1 MIFDRIEGYPSCHG
15 ATVTGLPNGDIMA
28 AWYAGAY
35 ETAKDVAIFSS
46 IFSKESAE
54 WSAPK
59 IIHDTP
65 GYSDGNPVLLYD
77 ERDRLWLFFVTILKS
92 NWSECRV
99 YYKTSDDAGKT
110 WSDVRTLR
118 ENFGWMTR
126 NKAVELQS
134 GLIVLPI
141 YNEICFQP
149 AFIVTYDH
157 GASWDMRGEDLN
169 VPGGAIQ
176 PTLIEKYNGSLIA
189 FLRTGEP
196 GGNIWSIESNNGSFS
211 WGNPTRTD
219 FPNPNSGVDAVKLGS
234 GAVVLVFNNSRYD
247 RTPLSV
253 AISRDECQTWSG
265 IKNIENGVG
274 EFSYP
279 AIIQSMDGLI
289 HIVYTYKRTHIKH
302 VVFNEGWLNDEKED

>member
-1 MIFDRIEGYPSCHG
+1 VWHEEMTDSAFFRSEMIFDRIEGYPSCHG

-110 WSDVRTLR
+110 WSIVFR
-118 ENFGWMTR
+118 ESAR
-126 NKAVELQS
+126 
-134 GLIVLPI
+134 
-141 YNEICFQP
+141 P
-149 AFIVTYDH
+149 AENLD
-157 GASWDMRGEDLN
+157 ASWIEQRAVAGGTNMYSSIFFTPVFAILIFIPPVVNGEGQN
-169 VPGGAIQ
+169 
-176 PTLIEKYNGSLIA
+176 TL
-189 FLRTGEP
+189 
-196 GGNIWSIESNNGSFS
+196 
-211 WGNPTRTD
+211 
-219 FPNPNSGVDAVKLGS
+219 V
-234 GAVVLVFNNSRYD
+234 
-247 RTPLSV
+247 
-253 AISRDECQTWSG
+253 CQAM
-265 IKNIENGVG
+265 K
-274 EFSYP
+274 
-279 AIIQSMDGLI
+279 
-289 HIVYTYKRTHIKH
+289 
-302 VVFNEGWLNDEKED
+302 